1 MSEAIGVVRAETL
14 RSQVENALRDAI
26 TGGTLAPGSRL
37 VERDLCERMGVS
49 RTSVREAL
57 RRLEA
62 EKLVQILP
70 HKGPIVATMTKQTAS
85 DVYSLRG
92 LLEGFAAAEFARVA
106 DAGAMTAF
114 DDAVTALRAVVLAQ
128 DRHSVLPAKARL
140 YGTLLDNCGNALIKE
155 MLNSL
160 YTRIN
165 LLRVTTLMQPD
176 RWAASLCEIGDLQKC
191 IKARDSAGAERAART
206 HVENARVAAM
216 RFIEA
221 EGLQ

>member
-1 MSEAIGVVRAETL
+1 MSGVIGLVRAETL
-14 RSQVENALRDAI
+14 RSQIENTLRDAI
-26 TGGTLAPGSRL
+26 TTGTLAPGARL

-70 HKGPIVATMTKQTAS
+70 HKGPIVATMTKLKAS
-85 DVYSLRG
+85 EVYSLRG
-92 LLEGFAAAEFARVA
+92 LLEGFAAREFARIA
-106 DAGAMTAF
+106 DDAALKQF
-114 DDAVTALRAVVLAQ
+114 DDAVMALRVSILAQ
-128 DRHSVLPAKARL
+128 DRNSVLPAKTRL
-140 YGTLLDNCGNALIKE
+140 YSTLLDNCGNVLIKE
-155 MLNSL
+155 MLSSL

-176 RWAASLCEIGDLQKC
+176 RLSASPCEIEELQKC
-191 IKARDSAGAERAART
+191 IKARDEDGAELAART

-221 EGLQ
+221 KES

>member
-1 MSEAIGVVRAETL
+1 MSGVIGLVRAETL
-14 RSQVENALRDAI
+14 RSQVENILRDAI
-26 TGGTLAPGSRL
+26 ATATFAPGARL

-57 RRLEA
+57 RKLEA

-70 HKGPIVATMTKQTAS
+70 HKGPIVATMTKQKAS
-85 DVYSLRG
+85 EVYLVRG
-92 LLEGFAAAEFARVA
+92 LLEGFAAREFARVA
-106 DAGAMTAF
+106 DDAALKQF
-114 DDAVTALRAVVLAQ
+114 DDAVMALRVGILAQ
-128 DRHSVLPAKARL
+128 DRNRVLSGKTRL
-140 YGTLLDNCGNALIKE
+140 YSTLLDNCGNVLIKQ

-176 RWAASLCEIGDLQKC
+176 RLSASLREIEELQKC
-191 IKARDSAGAERAART
+191 IMARDEDGAELAARI
-206 HVENARVAAM
+206 HVENARLAAM

-221 EGLQ
+221 EES